1 MATQQYSSKTI
12 VQYNTCIATLSRL
25 YNDCDNKEFILP
37 DSLQNSDKILS
48 ILLNIY
54 KKPTVINF
62 ISAILWKLRQFDT
75 DVSQSIQVDYQKHGK
90 NIKEEMERSLIGKE
104 FELTEKEKKTFMLWE
119 DIQKIYS
126 EISRTV
132 DRTNYNSFMDY
143 VVISLYV
150 LHPPVRADYANMR
163 IFIDESHI
171 EKNIEE
177 NYCVLQTNPR
187 FVFQQYKTAK
197 DKGITVVPMDNELH
211 NILLDW
217 IEINPSDYLLS
228 SYVISK
234 KIYKPFTETTLCKRI
249 TAIFLK
255 YSDTPVTINTLR
267 HSFISFMSRYDQEY
281 DKKRANADKMMHSM
295 AMADKYRRMVY
306 IQ

>member
-1 MATQQYSSKTI
+1 
-12 VQYNTCIATLSRL
+12 
-25 YNDCDNKEFILP
+25 
-37 DSLQNSDKILS
+37 
-48 ILLNIY
+48 
-54 KKPTVINF
+54 
-62 ISAILWKLRQFDT
+62 LWKLRQFDT